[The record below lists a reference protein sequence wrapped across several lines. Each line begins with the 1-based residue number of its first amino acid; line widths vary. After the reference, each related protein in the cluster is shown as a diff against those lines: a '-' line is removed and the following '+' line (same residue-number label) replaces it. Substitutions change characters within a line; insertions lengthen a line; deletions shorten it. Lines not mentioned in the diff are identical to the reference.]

1 LNHISITLT
10 TAKSSNISTCTSLVL
25 SSTLPIMSDSSLV
38 WAAYATGIAVLSGIA
53 SVGSNQRFAIAPQNT
68 FSIPVVPYVMK

>member
-1 LNHISITLT
+1 
-10 TAKSSNISTCTSLVL
+10 
-25 SSTLPIMSDSSLV
+25 MSDSSLV

-68 FSIPVVPYVMK
+68 FSIPVVP